1 VNAAPKVQ
9 QPTSPVP
16 AAANDDFDEEITIEC
31 RVKVPTPAEAAAS
44 RKTTTRLTKVDAR
57 LLAMARGE
65 IEPDDLFGG
74 LIPIYDKDDAEALEA
89 EQAWLMLEPEAE
101 AAPSDADEFLLGR
114 TIPAVRMRASEL
126 FALPLE
132 QRSTL
137 FLSQIDGRRSVEEL
151 VDICGLDDLTGLEIV
166 YDLMRLGAIEL
177 R

>member
-1 VNAAPKVQ
+1 MNAAHKVQ
-9 QPTSPVP
+9 QPTIPAP
-16 AAANDDFDEEITIEC
+16 AAAANDDFDDEITIE
-31 RVKVPTPAEAAAS
+31 RRLKVPTPVETEAS

-65 IEPDDLFGG
+65 VEPEDPFGG
-74 LIPIYDKDDAEALEA
+74 LIPIYDNDDDEALEVD
-89 EQAWLMLEPEAE
+89 EAWLMLEPEE
-101 AAPSDADEFLLGR
+101 ASCDADEFLLGR

-132 QRSTL
+132 QRSTF

-151 VDICGLDDLTGLEIV
+151 VDICGLDDISGLEIV